1 MAEEGTTGGQ
11 TAGICARCGSNLE
24 SEANFCPS
32 CGASV
37 TGQRAVATGP
47 TPEYMGFW
55 IRFAGSLVDGVV
67 LNVVVTLVS
76 VAVITP
82 VAVGLTPD
90 DFTGDEEALFA
101 AIGVSFY
108 LWILILVLIPII
120 YSVVMTSVWGQTLGK
135 MATGI
140 KVVDGVGQTQTSGGW
155 YCGKQLGSSF
165 QCCRCISGFFGRVG
179 IPARGRGMTTSPE
192 PMWLGKARFGR
203 YVKH

>member
-37 TGQRAVATGP
+37 RGQRAVATGP

-108 LWILILVLIPII
+108 LWILILVFIPII

-140 KVVDGVGQTQTSGGW
+140 KVVDGVGQTPNFWRVVLRETV
-155 YCGKQLGSSF
+155 GKFVSMLPLYL
-165 QCCRCISGFFGRVG
+165 GFFWAGWDSRKRAWHDHIAG
-179 IPARGRGMTTSPE
+179 T
-192 PMWLGKARFGR
+192 
-203 YVKH
+203 YVVRKSSLR